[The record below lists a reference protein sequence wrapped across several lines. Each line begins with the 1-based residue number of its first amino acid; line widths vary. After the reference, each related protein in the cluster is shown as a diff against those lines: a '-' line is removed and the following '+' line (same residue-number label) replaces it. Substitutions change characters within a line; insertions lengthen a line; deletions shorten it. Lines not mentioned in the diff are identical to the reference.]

1 MTVPIYLDN
10 NATTLISPEVAVSSA
25 TRQVTIRPVT
35 NQEKK
40 MKTSIRKLL
49 PILAFACVWPVAAEE
64 ITYRKHIRPLW
75 VDKCERCHGDNAPYL
90 GEFQEDIKR
99 YELDDKGPRMDTY
112 ADLAFFISWPDTGAI
127 MRRLDDGKNTS
138 KGEPGN
144 MYKKLG
150 RNEEERQAN
159 LNLFKQWV
167 GEDAWTM
174 KRPKEITKE
183 ELLKFKL
190 AY

>member
-1 MTVPIYLDN
+1 MERL
-10 NATTLISPEVAVSSA
+10 
-25 TRQVTIRPVT
+25 
-35 NQEKK
+35 
-40 MKTSIRKLL
+40 LL
-49 PILAFACVWPVAAEE
+49 PCALLAGAGPAVAEE

-75 VDKCERCHGDNAPYL
+75 ADKCERCHGGNAPYL
-90 GEFQEDIKR
+90 GDFEEDKKR

-112 ADLAFFISWPDTGAI
+112 ADLVFFISWPDTGAL
-127 MRRLDDGKNTS
+127 MRRLDDGKNTP

-144 MYKKLG
+144 MYKNLG

-159 LNLFKQWV
+159 LKLYKQWI

-174 KRPKEITKE
+174 KRPKEITKD
-183 ELLKFKL
+183 ELLKFRL

>member
-1 MTVPIYLDN
+1 MPI
-10 NATTLISPEVAVSSA
+10 IK
-25 TRQVTIRPVT
+25 R
-35 NQEKK
+35 
-40 MKTSIRKLL
+40 LL
-49 PILAFACVWPVAAEE
+49 PILMLFACAWPVAADE

-75 VDKCERCHGDNAPYL
+75 VDKCERCHGNDAPYL
-90 GEFQEDIKR
+90 GEFEEDKKR
-99 YELDDKGPRMDTY
+99 YEDDDKGPRMDAY
-112 ADLAFFISWPDTGAI
+112 ADLVFFASWPDTGAL
-127 MRRLDDGKNTS
+127 MRRLDDGKS
-138 KGEPGN
+138 KPNGEAGN

-150 RNEEERQAN
+150 RSEEERQAN
-159 LNLFKQWV
+159 LALFKQWI